1 MYAPAPVQPRVRL
14 HARSHPRPQPRPTR
28 LVVLDAPTRLA
39 RLPARGAPAIACATA
54 DHRLASRTAFGG
66 RARGPR
72 HTSGVPLTRRKRISR
87 TDHCAPT
94 LRHQQAWPA
103 GHRPSRPRQAA
114 LPPTSTH
121 GCTSRC
127 TAPRGWPAEPVD
139 DQQRWRLRAAPR
151 LAATRLA
158 VTCSSCSRTPRFT
171 GPALGWWTKDEHTC
185 APAPVQP
192 LVGRRSQPEPPRHRG
207 MLFRLP
213 GPRAS
218 AADQRRAAR
227 PTPPSRRRPRSLPLP
242 GR

>member
-1 MYAPAPVQPRVRL
+1 MGDRSRARFAGPRAPCSRTPRFTGPAQAHWTKDEHMYAPAPVQPRVRL

-158 VTCSSCSRTPRFT
+158 VTCSPCSRTP
-171 GPALGWWTKDEHTC
+171 GSP
-185 APAPVQP
+185 
-192 LVGRRSQPEPPRHRG
+192 GRRN
-207 MLFRLP
+207 
-213 GPRAS
+213 AT
-218 AADQRRAAR
+218 DQRRSLSRAGSGATISSAA
-227 PTPPSRRRPRSLPLP
+227 P
-242 GR
+242 